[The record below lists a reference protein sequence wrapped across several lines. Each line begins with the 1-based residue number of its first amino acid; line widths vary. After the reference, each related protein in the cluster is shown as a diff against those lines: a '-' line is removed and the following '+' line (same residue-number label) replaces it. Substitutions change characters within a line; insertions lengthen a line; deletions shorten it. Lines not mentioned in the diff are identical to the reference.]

1 MTERTGPGAGP
12 DREGQCEK
20 GRNGVL
26 MTAIPRI
33 IATLAAASA
42 VAVGALAPTVP
53 ATAAPA
59 LRSSSIASAT
69 SGASE
74 TASDAALRA
83 AMQALVGAG
92 ATGVSALVDDGN
104 GVRRFAVGSA
114 RLDPRLALRPADQFR
129 VGSITKTAVSVVA
142 LQLAE
147 QGRLSLRD
155 SIESW
160 LPGVVPNGSAITLRM
175 LLNHTSGIFNYTDDQ
190 DFIATV
196 LAHPYRHW
204 SPRELIAVATSHPPV
219 FAPGTDW
226 SYSNTNY
233 ILVGLVLQKATGR
246 SVAELVQQRVIR
258 PLHLENTYLAGTA
271 SFRGRFAH
279 GYAPPGLLGDS
290 YVDLSHWSPS
300 WAWAA
305 GALVSNAPDLA
316 RFYQSLLSGR
326 LLSRAMLHQM
336 TTTVSAAPGQG
347 YGLGIFTADTPCGTI
362 WGHDGG
368 IPGYVSI
375 AYNNAEG
382 TRSAVV
388 LMPTQPDSAIV
399 PKFQSVVLAAVCSM
413 FQRPVPAAAAASP
426 APSAV
431 VLDVLGTAVGERL
444 SPARS
449 SG

>member
-1 MTERTGPGAGP
+1 MSA
-12 DREGQCEK
+12 
-20 GRNGVL
+20 V
-26 MTAIPRI
+26 ARI

-42 VAVGALAPTVP
+42 VAVGVLAPTSP

-59 LRSSSIASAT
+59 PRSSIASAT
-69 SGASE
+69 FGASE
-74 TASDAALRA
+74 TASDAALIA

-92 ATGVSALVDDGN
+92 ATGVSALVDDGH
-104 GVRRFAVGSA
+104 GVGRFAVGSA
-114 RLDPRLALRPADQFR
+114 RLDPPLALRPADQFR

-160 LPGVVPNGSAITLRM
+160 LPHVVPNGSAITLRM

-190 DFIATV
+190 DFLATV
-196 LAHPYRHW
+196 FAHPYRHW
-204 SPRELIAVATSHPPV
+204 SPRELVDVATSHPPV

-233 ILVGLVLQKATGR
+233 ILVGLVLQKATGK
-246 SVAELVQQRVIR
+246 SVADLVQQRVIR

-271 SFRGRFAH
+271 GFRSRFAH
-279 GYAPPGLLGDS
+279 GYAPPGLLGDG
-290 YVDLSHWSPS
+290 YVDLSRWSPS

-336 TTTVSAAPGQG
+336 TTTVSAAPGLG

-413 FQRPVPAAAAASP
+413 FQRPVPAAAAA
-426 APSAV
+426 A
-431 VLDVLGTAVGERL
+431 GTVGERL

-449 SG
+449 SVIIVGTRLATGHVTG

>member
-1 MTERTGPGAGP
+1 MSA
-12 DREGQCEK
+12 
-20 GRNGVL
+20 V
-26 MTAIPRI
+26 ARI
-33 IATLAAASA
+33 IATLAAAST
-42 VAVGALAPTVP
+42 VAVGVLAPTSP

-59 LRSSSIASAT
+59 PRSSIASAT
-69 SGASE
+69 FGASE
-74 TASDAALRA
+74 TASDAALLA

-92 ATGVSALVDDGN
+92 ATGVSALVDDGH
-104 GVRRFAVGSA
+104 GVGRFAVGSA
-114 RLDPRLALRPADQFR
+114 RLDPPLALRPADQFR

-160 LPGVVPNGSAITLRM
+160 LPHVVPNGSAITLRM

-190 DFIATV
+190 DFFATV

-204 SPRELIAVATSHPPV
+204 SPRELVDVATSHPPV

-233 ILVGLVLQKATGR
+233 ILVGLVLQKATGK
-246 SVAELVQQRVIR
+246 SVADLVQQRVIR

-271 SFRGRFAH
+271 GFRSRFAH
-279 GYAPPGLLGDS
+279 GYAPPGLLGDG
-290 YVDLSHWSPS
+290 YVDLSRWSPS

-336 TTTVSAAPGQG
+336 TTTVSAAPGLG

-413 FQRPVPAAAAASP
+413 FQRPVPAAAAA
-426 APSAV
+426 A
-431 VLDVLGTAVGERL
+431 GTVGERL

-449 SG
+449 SVIIVGTRLATGHVTG

>member
-1 MTERTGPGAGP
+1 
-12 DREGQCEK
+12 
-20 GRNGVL
+20 
-26 MTAIPRI
+26 
-33 IATLAAASA
+33 
-42 VAVGALAPTVP
+42 
-53 ATAAPA
+53 
-59 LRSSSIASAT
+59 
-69 SGASE
+69 
-74 TASDAALRA
+74 
-83 AMQALVGAG
+83 MQALVDAG
-92 ATGVSALVDDGN
+92 ATGVSALVDDGD
-104 GVRRFAVGSA
+104 GVGRFAVGSA
-114 RLDPRLALRPADQFR
+114 RLDPPLALRPADQFR

-155 SIESW
+155 SVESW

-190 DFIATV
+190 DFLATV

-204 SPRELIAVATSHPPV
+204 SPRELVDVATSHPPV
-219 FAPGTDW
+219 FTPGTDW

-233 ILVGLVLQKATGR
+233 ILVGLVLQQATGK
-246 SVAELVQQRVIR
+246 SVADLVQQRVIR
-258 PLHLENTYLAGTA
+258 PLHLANTYLAGT
-271 SFRGRFAH
+271 SGFRGRFAH

-290 YVDLSHWSPS
+290 YVDLSRWSPS

-326 LLSRAMLHQM
+326 LLSQAMLHQM
-336 TTTVSAAPGQG
+336 TTTVSAAPGLG

-375 AYNNAEG
+375 AYNNLEG

-399 PKFQSVVLAAVCSM
+399 PKFESVVVAAVCSM
-413 FQRPVPAAAAASP
+413 FQRPVPAAAAAASRGQQWHSP
-426 APSAV
+426 FPAQVWENGFRRPS
-431 VLDVLGTAVGERL
+431 R
-444 SPARS
+444 P
-449 SG
+449 

>member
-1 MTERTGPGAGP
+1 MSA
-12 DREGQCEK
+12 
-20 GRNGVL
+20 V
-26 MTAIPRI
+26 ARI

-42 VAVGALAPTVP
+42 VAVGVLAPTSP

-59 LRSSSIASAT
+59 PRSSIASAT
-69 SGASE
+69 FGASE
-74 TASDAALRA
+74 TASDAALLA

-92 ATGVSALVDDGN
+92 ATGVSALVDDGH
-104 GVRRFAVGSA
+104 GVGRFAVGSA
-114 RLDPRLALRPADQFR
+114 RLDPPLALRPADQFR

-160 LPGVVPNGSAITLRM
+160 LPHVVPNGSAITLRM

-190 DFIATV
+190 DFLATV

-204 SPRELIAVATSHPPV
+204 SPRELVDVATSHPPV

-233 ILVGLVLQKATGR
+233 ILVGLVLQKATGK
-246 SVAELVQQRVIR
+246 SVADLVQQRVIR

-271 SFRGRFAH
+271 GFRSRFAH

-290 YVDLSHWSPS
+290 YVDLSRWSPS

-336 TTTVSAAPGQG
+336 TTTVSAAPGLG

-413 FQRPVPAAAAASP
+413 FQRPVPAAAAA
-426 APSAV
+426 A
-431 VLDVLGTAVGERL
+431 GTVGERL

-449 SG
+449 SVIIVGTRLATGHVTG

>member
-1 MTERTGPGAGP
+1 MA
-12 DREGQCEK
+12 
-20 GRNGVL
+20 
-26 MTAIPRI
+26 AIPRI

-42 VAVGALAPTVP
+42 VAVGALAPTSP

-59 LRSSSIASAT
+59 PRSSSSSIASAT
-69 SGASE
+69 FGASE
-74 TASDAALRA
+74 TASDTALRA
-83 AMQALVGAG
+83 AMQALVDAG
-92 ATGVSALVDDGN
+92 ATGVSALVDDGD

-114 RLDPRLALRPADQFR
+114 RLDPRLALRPTDQFR

-142 LQLAE
+142 LQLVE

-160 LPGVVPNGSAITLRM
+160 LPGVVPNGSAITLDM

-190 DFIATV
+190 DFFATV

-204 SPRELIAVATSHPPV
+204 SPRELVDVATSHPPV

-233 ILVGLVLQKATGR
+233 ILVGLVLQKATGK
-246 SVAELVQQRVIR
+246 SVGDLVQQRVIR
-258 PLHLENTYLAGTA
+258 PLHLANTYLAGTA

-290 YVDLSHWSPS
+290 YVDLSRWSPS

-326 LLSRAMLHQM
+326 LLSQAMLRQM
-336 TTTVSAAPGQG
+336 TTTVSAAPGLG
-347 YGLGIFTADTPCGTI
+347 YGLGIFAADTPCGTI

-382 TRSAVV
+382 THSAVV

-399 PKFQSVVLAAVCSM
+399 PKFPSVVLAAVCSM
-413 FQRPVPAAAAASP
+413 FQRPAPVAAAAAAGPVS
-426 APSAV
+426 AGPSASW
-431 VLDVLGTAVGERL
+431 L
-444 SPARS
+444 SVRAGLHLS
-449 SG
+449 D

>member
-1 MTERTGPGAGP
+1 MSA
-12 DREGQCEK
+12 
-20 GRNGVL
+20 V
-26 MTAIPRI
+26 ARI

-42 VAVGALAPTVP
+42 VAVGVLAPTSP

-59 LRSSSIASAT
+59 PRSSIASAT
-69 SGASE
+69 FGASE
-74 TASDAALRA
+74 TASDAALLA

-92 ATGVSALVDDGN
+92 ATGVSALVDDGH
-104 GVRRFAVGSA
+104 GVGRFAVGSA
-114 RLDPRLALRPADQFR
+114 RLDPPLALRPADQFR

-160 LPGVVPNGSAITLRM
+160 LPHVVPNGSAITLRM

-190 DFIATV
+190 DFFATV

-204 SPRELIAVATSHPPV
+204 SPRELVDVATSHPPV

-233 ILVGLVLQKATGR
+233 ILVGLVLQKATGK
-246 SVAELVQQRVIR
+246 SVADLVQQRVIR

-271 SFRGRFAH
+271 GFRSRFAH
-279 GYAPPGLLGDS
+279 GYAPPGLLGDG
-290 YVDLSHWSPS
+290 YVDLSRWSPS

-326 LLSRAMLHQM
+326 LLSPAMLHQM
-336 TTTVSAAPGQG
+336 TTTVSAAPGLG

-413 FQRPVPAAAAASP
+413 FQRPVPAAAAA
-426 APSAV
+426 A
-431 VLDVLGTAVGERL
+431 GTVGERL

-449 SG
+449 SVIIVGTRLATGHVTG